1 MPSLLIFGNQQ
12 TAIMAHHYFET
23 DSEYDVVAFVVD
35 QEFLADTQLQG
46 LPVYSLERAIE
57 IFSPDQFEFFIA
69 IGYSK
74 MNQARE
80 YSYLKI
86 KNHGYKLASYV
97 SSRCT
102 WLSDSSPGDNCMI
115 LENNT
120 IQPFSQIGNNVI
132 LWSGNHLGHHSTI
145 LDHCFVSS
153 HVVISGN
160 VQIGHH
166 CFLGV
171 NSTITDGINVAPY
184 TLLGAGVIITK
195 DTKAH
200 GVYVPPKAISLE
212 KTSDQFL

>member
-12 TAIMAHHYFET
+12 TAIIAHHYFET

-35 QEFLADTQLQG
+35 QEFLTDTQLQG

-57 IFSPDQFEFFIA
+57 TFSPYQFEFFIA

-80 YSYLKI
+80 HAYLKI

-120 IQPFSQIGNNVI
+120 IQPFSQIGNNVT

-145 LDHCFVSS
+145 EDHCFVSS

-171 NSTITDGINVAPY
+171 NATITDGINVAPY
-184 TLLGAGVIITK
+184 TLLGAGVTITK

-200 GVYVPPKAISLE
+200 GVYVPPKATSLE
-212 KTSDQFL
+212 KASDQFL